1 MKKKI
6 INNYIKLLKAM
17 KFPENKLQEILIK
30 YQGNDNELESVLADT
45 EYKWTSIYLNDDDE
59 ELHHI
64 NYVFDDKEHRDRVN
78 ECMDGIEKIIE
89 REGI

>member
-1 MKKKI
+1 MDKI
-6 INNYIKLLKAM
+6 TKNYIKLLKAM
-17 KFPENKLQEILIK
+17 KFPENKLNEILTK
-30 YQGNDNELESVLADT
+30 YRGDALRDKLADT

-64 NYVFDDKEHRDRVN
+64 NYVFDDKEHADRVN
-78 ECMDGIEKIIE
+78 ECMDGIEKI